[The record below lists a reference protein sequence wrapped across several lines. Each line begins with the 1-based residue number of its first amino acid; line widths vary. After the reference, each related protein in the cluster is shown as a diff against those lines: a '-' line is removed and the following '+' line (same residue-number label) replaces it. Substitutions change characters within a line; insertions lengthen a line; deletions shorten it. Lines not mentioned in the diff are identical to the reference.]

1 MHLTQAME
9 NNEKLR
15 ETIAIFRKE
24 NTRLTMLTESLN
36 TKMQDRVDSEL
47 TALQQLN
54 EVRQELASMTTKY
67 QELRNATSQEEA
79 E

>member
-67 QELRNATSQEEA
+67 QELRNATS
-79 E
+79 